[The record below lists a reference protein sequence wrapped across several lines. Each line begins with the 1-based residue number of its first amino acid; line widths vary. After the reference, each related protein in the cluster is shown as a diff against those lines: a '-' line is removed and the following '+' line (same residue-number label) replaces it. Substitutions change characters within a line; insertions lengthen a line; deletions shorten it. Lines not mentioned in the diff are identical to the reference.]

1 MDERPD
7 DVLVQEAR
15 QGRTEAFA
23 ELVRRH
29 QQKVYRIIYSMTR
42 NASDTDDLAQEAFLA
57 AYRFLPAFN
66 MNARF
71 STWLYRI
78 SVNTTLSFLKKRG
91 REKNRAEFREDLIDA
106 ERSTGAPDSP
116 EEKSVLHDLSA
127 RIEEAVEALP
137 SHFRASFLLVASQ
150 GLSHAEA
157 AQVLGCSE
165 NTVSWRLHKARK
177 MLRVRLEPFLGRSG
191 HEM

>member
-7 DVLVQEAR
+7 DLLVEEAR
-15 QGRTEAFA
+15 QGRAEAFG

-29 QQKVYRIIYSMTR
+29 RDKVYRIIHSMTR
-42 NASDTDDLAQEAFLA
+42 NASDTDDLAQEVFLS
-57 AYRFLPAFN
+57 AYRALPSFN
-66 MNARF
+66 MNSQF

-91 REKNRAEFREDLIDA
+91 REKGRTEFREDLVDA
-106 ERSTGAPDSP
+106 ERTAGAPDSP
-116 EEKSVLHDLSA
+116 EDRSVRRELSV
-127 RIEEAVEALP
+127 RLYEAVEALP
-137 SHFRASFLLVASQ
+137 QPFRTSFLLVAGQ

-157 AQVLGCSE
+157 AEVLGCSE

-177 MLRVRLEPFLGRSG
+177 LLRARLQPYLGEVRS
-191 HEM
+191 

>member
-15 QGRTEAFA
+15 RGKAEAFTG
-23 ELVRRH
+23 LVRRH
-29 QQKVYRIIYSMTR
+29 RDKVYRIIHSMTR
-42 NASDTDDLAQEAFLA
+42 NASDTDDLAQEVFLA
-57 AYRFLPAFN
+57 AYRALPSFN
-66 MNARF
+66 MNSQF

-91 REKNRAEFREDLIDA
+91 REKGRAEFREDLVDA
-106 ERSTGAPDSP
+106 ERTAGDADSP
-116 EEKSVLHDLSA
+116 EDRSVRRELSV
-127 RIEEAVEALP
+127 RLYEAVETLP
-137 SHFRASFLLVASQ
+137 QPFRTSFLLVADQ

-157 AQVLGCSE
+157 AEVLGCSE

-177 MLRVRLEPFLGRSG
+177 LLRARLQPYLGEVRS
-191 HEM
+191 

>member
-15 QGRTEAFA
+15 RGEAEAFT

-29 QQKVYRIIYSMTR
+29 RDKVYRMIHAMTR
-42 NASDTDDLAQEAFLA
+42 NASDTDDLAQEVFLA
-57 AYRFLPAFN
+57 AYRALPSFN
-66 MNARF
+66 RNSQF
-71 STWLYRI
+71 STWLFRI

-91 REKNRAEFREDLIDA
+91 REKGRTEFREDLVDA
-106 ERSTGAPDSP
+106 ERTAGVPDSP
-116 EEKSVLHDLSA
+116 EDRSVHRELSV
-127 RIEEAVEALP
+127 RLYEAVEALP
-137 SHFRASFLLVASQ
+137 QPFRTSFLLVADQ

-157 AQVLGCSE
+157 AEVLGCSE

-177 MLRVRLEPFLGRSG
+177 LLRALLQPYLGEVRS
-191 HEM
+191 

>member
-7 DVLVQEAR
+7 EALVQEAR
-15 QGRTEAFA
+15 QGSREAFA

-29 QQKVYRIIYSMTR
+29 QQKVYRIIHSMTR

-57 AYRFLPAFN
+57 AYRSLASFN
-66 MNARF
+66 MNSRF
-71 STWLYRI
+71 STWLHRI

-91 REKNRAEFREDLIDA
+91 REKDRAEFRDDLID
-106 ERSTGAPDSP
+106 SGSPDSP
-116 EEKSVLHDLSA
+116 EESSVRHELSA
-127 RIEEAVEALP
+127 RIEEAVGALP
-137 SHFRASFLLVASQ
+137 PHFQASFRLVADQ

-157 AQVLGCSE
+157 AQMLGCSE

-177 MLRVRLEPFLGRSG
+177 LLRARLEPFLGRS
-191 HEM
+191 